1 MATAETV
8 VLTLQEQISGP
19 AEAAAG
25 ALSLLEQKIL
35 RDQAA
40 IDRLQV
46 VLGRAQAKLEAIKTG
61 EGKGFVDV
69 AAYQRQESA
78 VNSLQNR
85 ISGARM
91 RIQAA
96 VEAQAAK
103 ESAAAEKVIATEQ
116 AAASRRMAIAATLAA
131 QSQAAAE
138 RKASA
143 EAAAADRAAFQAEA
157 AAQRKA
163 AAEAAA
169 ADRASKEAERAAA
182 AEITAAKK
190 VVEERTKASEQAR
203 QAQDKVKA
211 AMQGAVQAV
220 FPILG
225 PVGESINK
233 FFQLGKAIAQLP
245 PQLQLVAVAIVA
257 AAASLFAL
265 GKFFV
270 AGIQASGQY
279 RDEMLKLAGALE
291 GNTSAAKELQG
302 TISAVSSA
310 SATSRD
316 KITGF
321 ATSLAKAGL
330 QGAELRNALEA
341 AAIASSAGGDQMAGD
356 FLKSAEAAKKAGQSV
371 DELSKKMKDKL
382 GGVAAA
388 QALSFGVQVEKLK
401 ENLTGLFSG
410 ADITPLLTAMQAL
423 LSIFDATSASG
434 QSMKTTIGAA
444 IEGLIGIVLQAGIAM
459 LKLYI
464 AVKQNETAWG
474 LIKMAALG
482 VAVVFGLLTAALG
495 IVVAGI
501 AGAGALIAGPFV
513 AAAGLVVEMISA
525 IASAASSLWSAITS
539 PIQTAKAWLSSL
551 SLSSIGT
558 DLIMGLINGI
568 VGAGGGIGSS
578 LTNIVKSGIA
588 AAKAAL
594 GIASPSRVFADIG
607 MNTGAG
613 MVQGLDASADSVE
626 ESTSG
631 LADAAITGAAA
642 GKKAAGA
649 LAGGA
654 SSDVKGFAPTFSNCN
669 FVGTTQREI
678 EAMMRAVFEAEYLDS
693 GAMA

>member
-1 MATAETV
+1 MASAETV

-19 AEAAAG
+19 ADAAAG
-25 ALSLLEQKIL
+25 GLSRLEQQIL
-35 RDQAA
+35 REQAA
-40 IDRLQV
+40 LERLQER
-46 VLGRAQAKLEAIKTG
+46 LAGAQGKLAG
-61 EGKGFVDV
+61 LAEGKVDLRAE
-69 AAYQRQESA
+69 AAFLRQE
-78 VNSLQNR
+78 
-85 ISGARM
+85 
-91 RIQAA
+91 AA
-96 VEAQAAK
+96 VERLEARLA
-103 ESAAAEKVIATEQ
+103 SARGA
-116 AAASRRMAIAATLAA
+116 LAA
-131 QSQAAAE
+131 MGEADVPTEKLDAAE
-138 RKASA
+138 RATARLEAQLANAKARMAEMGTPGGEVVNVAGYQRAQGAVDSLLLSIEAKQGKLDELAEKLNSTGDAATGAAGKIEEAASSVDAVAEPAGASSA
-143 EAAAADRAAFQAEA
+143 AMGELGEASKRMMGETGEKLGKLTQFGEALAGLGPYGIAAAAGLAVLA
-157 AAQRKA
+157 AA
-163 AAEAAA
+163 
-169 ADRASKEAERAAA
+169 
-182 AEITAAKK
+182 
-190 VVEERTKASEQAR
+190 
-203 QAQDKVKA
+203 
-211 AMQGAVQAV
+211 
-220 FPILG
+220 
-225 PVGESINK
+225 
-233 FFQLGKAIAQLP
+233 
-245 PQLQLVAVAIVA
+245 LVAV
-257 AAASLFAL
+257 

-270 AGIQASGQY
+270 AGVQASGQY
-279 RDEMLKLAGALE
+279 RDEMLKIAGAME
-291 GNTSAAKELQG
+291 GNVSAAKELQG

-321 ATSLAKAGL
+321 ATSLANAGL
-330 QGAELRNALEA
+330 QGAELKSALEA
-341 AAIASSAGGDQMAGD
+341 AAIASSAGGDQMAND
-356 FLKSAEAAKKAGQSV
+356 FVKSAEAAKKAGQSV

-434 QSMKTTIGAA
+434 QSMRTTIGAA

-464 AVKQNETAWG
+464 AVKQNEAAWTT
-474 LIKMAALG
+474 IKVVVAGIAA
-482 VAVVFGLLTAALG
+482 VFGLLAAALA
-495 IVVAGI
+495 IVVGGI
-501 AGAGALIAGPFV
+501 AGAGALIIGPFV
-513 AAAGLVVEMISA
+513 LAAGLVVEMISA

-588 AAKAAL
+588 AAKSAL